1 MQHFFEQCVWNY
13 FKLVLNFV
21 KFYSDFLFFS
31 KPPLWIVIFK
41 HDCHKFNVK
50 VFPFNISFVSLSTN
64 LCKRVKLITVQ
75 RWRPLILTTFGI
87 IWFGNYPEMV
97 WYIMNNLSSLL
108 WMLGIIW
115 FGNYPDMVWYIMN
128 NLSSLLGCLELY
140 GLEIFL
146 RWYIME
152 NLSSLLWILGIIWFG
167 YFPEV
172 VYHGEFIVFA
182 MDAGKWALLWLELH
196 GVTSPLVV
204 KVAFSMGQ
212 WHITFCN
219 LRSIA

>member
-13 FKLVLNFV
+13 FKLVLNYV

-87 IWFGNYPEMV
+87 IWFGNFPEMV
-97 WYIMNNLSSLL
+97 WYIMENVSSLL

-115 FGNYPDMVWYIMN
+115 FGN
-128 NLSSLLGCLELY
+128 
-140 GLEIFL
+140 
-146 RWYIME
+146 
-152 NLSSLLWILGIIWFG
+152 
-167 YFPEV
+167 FPEV